1 MTRPDDE
8 PVFRYLTDENVTRSA
23 TNVLRTAGRDAFE
36 SREVIGGQAAD
47 KVLEWVAHQEGLIL
61 VSRDRDFKAIVEG
74 VSARGLRRAAKAIW
88 LRMDETREAKRL
100 AQCLP
105 MIENLLRHA
114 IVHALDLEYIQIFE
128 EEINV
133 KYRFPS

>member
-1 MTRPDDE
+1 MTSSDDE

-23 TNVLRTAGRDAFE
+23 TNVLRAAGRDAFE
-36 SREVIGGQAAD
+36 SREVVGGQAAD
-47 KVLEWVAHQEGLIL
+47 KVLEWVAHQQGLIL

-88 LRMDETREAKRL
+88 LRMDETREARRL
-100 AQCLP
+100 GQCLP
-105 MIENLLRHA
+105 TIENLLHHA
-114 IVHALDLEYIQIFE
+114 IDHALDLKYIQLLE
-128 EEINV
+128 EEISV